1 MNNTK
6 YTELPLKTAIL
17 LYPHLLQ
24 HLSGI
29 DLSDPNYI
37 CRFNAD
43 DGFFEIGYRSDRVWA
58 LC

>member
-1 MNNTK
+1 MKNTNYK
-6 YTELPLKTAIL
+6 EMSLKSAIL
-17 LYPHLLQ
+17 LYPFLLP

-29 DLSDPNYI
+29 DISDPNYI
-37 CRFNAD
+37 CRFNDD

>member
-1 MNNTK
+1 MRNIK
-6 YTELPLKTAIL
+6 YKEMPLKTAIL
-17 LYPHLLQ
+17 LYPFLLQ

-37 CRFNAD
+37 CRLDD
-43 DGFFEIGYRSDRVWA
+43 DGLFEIGYRSDSVWK